1 MGSHPMHES
10 QFWTKIHTQISQRF
24 LHFLTVQYLSYVKKT
39 EQIRLNQPI
48 DSQQNPITVE
58 GAEIA
63 IIEDFKYLGSRVAN
77 TEADVKMR
85 IGLAWTAFNKL
96 KHILTSKL
104 VVIDTKLRLFDAVF
118 QSIVLYGAESWLLND
133 ALASKLD
140 VYARNRYRII
150 LGSNQSEDHVT
161 NEELYKRT
169 NRRPVK
175 ATIPER
181 QLRFVGHCLW
191 MAVDEPSNIY
201 ALYTRKEIQRKSQQ
215 EGEVGQNAFTTTK
228 LPTKFAISRE

>member
-1 MGSHPMHES
+1 
-10 QFWTKIHTQISQRF
+10 
-24 LHFLTVQYLSYVKKT
+24 VKKT

-181 QLRFVGHCLW
+181 QLRFVGHCL
-191 MAVDEPSNIY
+191 
-201 ALYTRKEIQRKSQQ
+201 
-215 EGEVGQNAFTTTK
+215 
-228 LPTKFAISRE
+228 